1 MNQNSTEMS
10 EWKRDWT
17 EKQKDLYHRALAVG
31 HHLRRNIRDRYY
43 ILYDQCPDKQGVS
56 AINEKF
62 AGQLGPLED
71 YITKLEANLD

>member
-56 AINEKF
+56 AIVS
-62 AGQLGPLED
+62 QLHVCCVQTQKYLSV
-71 YITKLEANLD
+71 